1 MWAIL
6 SLQGSTGWQ
15 ASCADCPAGRSEPVV
30 AQELVSRA
38 LPEPDGDIR
47 THKGVSHTTP
57 TLTVGTA
64 RLTLPVSV
72 LKNPELGGFPGG
84 SAVKNPPAMQET
96 QEMGLRSLGREDPL
110 EMKWQPTP
118 AFLPGKP
125 HGQGRLGA
133 TAHGVAETDRTAVT
147 RKQQHCE
154 PSEPCHVRFSVTPW
168 LEPTTEFPRRAHR
181 MIWGG
186 EQPPSLDKTIDV
198 PLL

>member
-110 EMKWQPTP
+110 ENEM
-118 AFLPGKP
+118 
-125 HGQGRLGA
+125 A
-133 TAHGVAETDRTAVT
+133 THSSLLAWE
-147 RKQQHCE
+147 
-154 PSEPCHVRFSVTPW
+154 TPW
-168 LEPTTEFPRRAHR
+168 TGAPGGHSA
-181 MIWGG
+181 WGCRDRQDCSD
-186 EQPPSLDKTIDV
+186 EEAAAL
-198 PLL
+198 

>member
-1 MWAIL
+1 MWAIP
-6 SLQGSTGWQ
+6 SPQGSTGRQ

-38 LPEPDGDIR
+38 LPEPDSDIR

-57 TLTVGTA
+57 TPTVGTA
-64 RLTLPVSV
+64 RLTLPISV
-72 LKNPELGGFPGG
+72 LKDPEWGGFPVAQQRRICLPSRRHRRGG
-84 SAVKNPPAMQET
+84 FDSWVGKIPW
-96 QEMGLRSLGREDPL
+96 R
-110 EMKWQPTP
+110 MKWQPTP

-125 HGQGRLGA
+125 YGQGRLGA
-133 TAHGVAETDRTAVT
+133 TAHGVAETDGTAVT
-147 RKQQHCE
+147 RTQQHRE
-154 PSEPCHVRFSVTPW
+154 PGAPRHVRFSVTPW

-186 EQPPSLDKTIDV
+186 EQPPSLDKTIDA